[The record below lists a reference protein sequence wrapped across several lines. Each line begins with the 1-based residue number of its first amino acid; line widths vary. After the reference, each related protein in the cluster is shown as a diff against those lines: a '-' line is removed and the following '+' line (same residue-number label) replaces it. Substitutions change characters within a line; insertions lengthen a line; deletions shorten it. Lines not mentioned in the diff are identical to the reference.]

1 MVQCMASLNRPPTR
15 ALFLDLARRAVEA
28 SEAVYGPRLLA
39 AGVFGSVGRGVPR
52 PDSDVDLLL
61 VVEPL
66 VEGRIRRMEEFAEVE
81 RGCAP
86 ALSEARAQ
94 GIATTLSPVIRTPA
108 ELAVGSPLML
118 DMVDDLVILKDPQGV
133 LGEAMDRLRRRLA
146 ALGAKRIWR
155 GNAWYWDL
163 KPDYRIGEV
172 FEL

>member
-1 MVQCMASLNRPPTR
+1 
-15 ALFLDLARRAVEA
+15 
-28 SEAVYGPRLLA
+28 
-39 AGVFGSVGRGVPR
+39 
-52 PDSDVDLLL
+52 
-61 VVEPL
+61 
-66 VEGRIRRMEEFAEVE
+66 
-81 RGCAP
+81 
-86 ALSEARAQ
+86 
-94 GIATTLSPVIRTPA
+94 
-108 ELAVGSPLML
+108 ML